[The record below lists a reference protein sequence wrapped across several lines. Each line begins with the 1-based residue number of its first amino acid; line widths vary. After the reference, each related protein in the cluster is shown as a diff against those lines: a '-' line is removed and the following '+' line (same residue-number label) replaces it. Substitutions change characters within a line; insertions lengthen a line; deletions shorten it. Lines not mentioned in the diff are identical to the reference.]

1 MDVKLTL
8 SPLENWIEG
17 LDQPLVIS
25 GPCSAESEEQVLET
39 ARQLKEHTNI
49 KVLRAGIWKPRTR
62 PGAFE
67 GIGVVGLKWL
77 KKAKEETGLLTAVE
91 VATAEHVELALK
103 FGVDI
108 LWVGARTTVN
118 PFAVQEVADALRG
131 YDVPVLVKNPINP
144 DLQLWIGALERIN
157 QAGITKL
164 GGIHRGFS
172 PMSGSQYR
180 NDPSWEIPIELKRIV
195 PELPMVC
202 DPSHI
207 AGNRTLIEPISQ
219 KAFDMQMNGIMIESH
234 IDPDNALSD
243 AKQQITPKTLAGI
256 LDRLIIREPETENV
270 DFELRLKELRSKIDK
285 IDSELLEVMG
295 ARMQVAEEIA
305 LHKKEH
311 NITILQVN
319 RYEEIMNDRIKKGKS
334 VLLKEEFV
342 KHLYELIHDNSIKRQ
357 TEIMNSEKATGEAV

>member
-1 MDVKLTL
+1 MDLNLIL
-8 SPLENWIEG
+8 SPIENWIEG

-39 ARQLKEHTNI
+39 ARQLKANTNI
-49 KVLRAGIWKPRTR
+49 QVLRAGIWKPRTR
-62 PGAFE
+62 PGTFE
-67 GIGVVGLKWL
+67 GVGVVGLKWL
-77 KKAKEETGLLTAVE
+77 QKAKEETGLLTAVE
-91 VATAEHVELALK
+91 VANAEHVELALK

-118 PFAVQEVADALRG
+118 PFSVQEVADALRG

-180 NDPSWEIPIELKRIV
+180 NDPQWEIPIELKRLI
-195 PELPMVC
+195 PELPMIC

-207 AGNRTLIEPISQ
+207 AGNRALIEPISQ
-219 KAFDMQMNGIMIESH
+219 KAYDLQMNGVMIESH

-243 AKQQITPKTLAGI
+243 AKQQITPKTLASL
-256 LDRLIIREPETENV
+256 LDRLIIRDRETSDV
-270 DFELRLKELRSKIDK
+270 DFELRLKDLRTKIDK
-285 IDSELLEVMG
+285 IDNELLEVM
-295 ARMQVAEEIA
+295 ASRMQVAEEIA
-305 LHKKEH
+305 MHKKEH

-319 RYEEIMNDRIKKGKS
+319 RYEEIMNNRVEKGKKL
-334 VLLKEEFV
+334 LLKEEFV
-342 KHLYELIHDNSIKRQ
+342 KNLYEMIHNNSIKRQ
-357 TEIMNSEKATGEAV
+357 TEIMNTENKNGETA

>member
-1 MDVKLTL
+1 MDLNLIL
-8 SPLENWIEG
+8 SPIENWIEG

-39 ARQLKEHTNI
+39 ARQLKANTNI
-49 KVLRAGIWKPRTR
+49 QVLRAGIWKPRTR
-62 PGAFE
+62 PGTFE
-67 GIGVVGLKWL
+67 GVGVVGLKWL
-77 KKAKEETGLLTAVE
+77 QKAKEETGLLTAVE
-91 VATAEHVELALK
+91 VANAEHVELAIK

-118 PFAVQEVADALRG
+118 PFSVQEVADALRG

-180 NDPSWEIPIELKRIV
+180 NDPQWKIPIELKRLI
-195 PELPMVC
+195 PDLPIIC

-207 AGNRTLIEPISQ
+207 AGNRALIEPISQ
-219 KAFDMQMNGIMIESH
+219 KAYDLQMAGIMIESH

-243 AKQQITPKTLAGI
+243 AKQQITPKTLASL
-256 LDRLIIREPETENV
+256 LDRLIIRESETNDV
-270 DFELRLKELRSKIDK
+270 DFELRLKDLRTKIDK
-285 IDSELLEVMG
+285 IDNELLEVM
-295 ARMQVAEEIA
+295 ASRMQVAEEIA
-305 LHKKEH
+305 MHKKDH

-319 RYEEIMNDRIKKGKS
+319 RYEEIMKDRIEKGKKL
-334 VLLKEEFV
+334 LLKDDFV
-342 KHLYELIHDNSIKRQ
+342 KSLYEMIHNNSIKRQ
-357 TEIMNSEKATGEAV
+357 TEIMNTESKKGEAI

>member
-1 MDVKLTL
+1 MKVNLTL

-17 LDQPLVIS
+17 LNAPLIIG

-39 ARQLKEHTNI
+39 ARQIKANTNI
-49 KVLRAGIWKPRTR
+49 QVLRAGIWKPRTR

-77 KKAKEETGLLTAVE
+77 EKAKAETGLLTAVE
-91 VATAEHVELALK
+91 VANAEHVELALK
-103 FGVDI
+103 FNVDI

-118 PFAVQEVADALRG
+118 PFSVQEVADALKG
-131 YDVPVLVKNPINP
+131 HDVPVLVKNPINP

-172 PMSGSQYR
+172 AKSGSQYR
-180 NDPSWEIPIELKRIV
+180 NDPTWEIPIELKRII
-195 PELPMVC
+195 PNLPIIC

-207 AGNRTLIEPISQ
+207 AGNRALIEPVSQ
-219 KAFDMQMNGIMIESH
+219 KAFDMQMDGVMIETH

-256 LDRLIIREPETENV
+256 LDRLIIREANSEDV
-270 DFELRLKELRSKIDK
+270 DFELRLKNLREKIDK
-285 IDSELLEVMG
+285 IDNELLEVL
-295 ARMQVAEEIA
+295 AQRMQVAEEIA
-305 LHKKEH
+305 MHKKEH
-311 NITILQVN
+311 NITILQVG
-319 RYEEIMNDRIKKGKS
+319 RYEEIMENRVKKGKD
-334 VLLKEEFV
+334 LLLQEQFV
-342 KHLYELIHDNSIKRQ
+342 HDLYEMIHNNSIKRQ
-357 TEIMNSEKATGEAV
+357 TAIMNSGETKAENA

>member
-8 SPLENWIEG
+8 SPLESWFKVLG
-17 LDQPLVIS
+17 QPLIIS
-25 GPCSAESEEQVLET
+25 GPCSAESEEQVLGI
-39 ARQLKEHTNI
+39 ARQLKKHTNA
-49 KVLRAGIWKPRTR
+49 KVFRAGIWKPRTR

-67 GIGVVGLKWL
+67 GIGVVGLKWM

-103 FGVDI
+103 FGIDI

-118 PFAVQEVADALRG
+118 PFAVQEIADALRG
-131 YDVPVLVKNPINP
+131 HDMPVLVKNPINP
-144 DLQLWIGALERIN
+144 DLQLWIGAFERIN

-172 PMSGSQYR
+172 PMSGSRYR

-195 PELPMVC
+195 PALPIVN

-207 AGNRTLIEPISQ
+207 AGNRSLIEPLAQ
-219 KAFDMQMNGIMIESH
+219 KAFDMQMNGLMIESH

-243 AKQQITPKTLAGI
+243 AKQQITPKTLGAI
-256 LDRLIIREPETENV
+256 LDRLIIRVPKTGNAG
-270 DFELRLKELRSKIDK
+270 FELRLKELRSKIDK
-285 IDSELLEVMG
+285 IDNELLEVLG

-305 LHKKEH
+305 LHKKKH
-311 NITILQVN
+311 NITILQVD
-319 RYEEIMNDRIKKGKS
+319 RYEEIMNNRIQKGKS
-334 VLLKEEFV
+334 VLLKEGFV
-342 KHLYELIHDNSIKRQ
+342 KHLYESIHNHSIKRQ
-357 TEIMNSEKATGEAV
+357 TEIMNSKGNAGETA